1 MPKFLALSGYHNS
14 GKTTVGTYIV
24 AKLSERGYKV
34 GVIKST
40 KETTEETDKPG
51 SDTFKYRKAGAK
63 LVALFQKD
71 RMTLFIEDL
80 PKEKDKVFTLFERLF
95 FDYDLVI
102 LEGFKEWRD
111 VPKIWLKSNDEEG
124 LPEGI
129 ENIQMIAEAKDKEK
143 ILRFV
148 EEYLGVQNNG
158 DIKIFVFVNDEYIP
172 LKPHLKLLCQN
183 IMLGILASLK
193 GVTQIQEVK
202 TVEVL
207 IKR

>member
-24 AKLSERGYKV
+24 AKLSEKGYKV

-51 SDTFKYRKAGAK
+51 SDTFKYRKAGAR
-63 LVALFQKD
+63 LVALFQRD
-71 RMTLFIEDL
+71 RMTLFIEDM

-111 VPKIWLKSNDEEG
+111 VPKIWLKRNGEEG

-129 ENIQMIAEAKDKEK
+129 ENIQMVAEAKDKER
-143 ILRFV
+143 ILSFV
-148 EEYLGVQNNG
+148 EDYLGVQNNG
-158 DIKIFVFVNDEYIP
+158 DIKIFVNDKDIP

-193 GVTQIQEVK
+193 GVPKIEEVK
-202 TVEVL
+202 TIEVL

>member
-24 AKLSERGYKV
+24 AKLSEKGFKV

-63 LVALFQKD
+63 QVVFFQRD
-71 RMTLFIEDL
+71 RITLFIEDL
-80 PKEKDKVFTLFERLF
+80 PKDKDKVFTLFERLF

-102 LEGFKEWRD
+102 FEGFKEWRD
-111 VPKIWLKSNDEEG
+111 MPKIWLKRDDEEE

-129 ENIQMIAEAKDKEK
+129 ENIQMVVEAKDKEK
-143 ILRFV
+143 ILNFV
-148 EEYLGVQNNG
+148 EDYLGVQNNG
-158 DIKIFVFVNDEYIP
+158 DIKIFVNDEDIP

-183 IMLGILASLK
+183 ILLGILASLK
-193 GVTQIQEVK
+193 GVPKIEEVK
-202 TVEVL
+202 TIEVL

>member
-24 AKLSERGYKV
+24 AKLSEKGYKV

-51 SDTFKYRKAGAK
+51 SDTFKYRKAGARQ
-63 LVALFQKD
+63 VVLFQRD
-71 RMTLFIEDL
+71 RMTLFFEDM
-80 PKEKDKVFTLFERLF
+80 PREKDKVFSIFERLF

-111 VPKIWLKSNDEEG
+111 VPKIWLKRNDEEE

-129 ENIQMIAEAKDKEK
+129 ENIQMVAEAKDKDR
-143 ILRFV
+143 ILSFV
-148 EEYLGVQNNG
+148 EDYLGVQNNG
-158 DIKIFVFVNDEYIP
+158 DIKIFVNDEDIP

-183 IMLGILASLK
+183 IMLGVLASLR
-193 GVTQIQEVK
+193 GVPKIEEVK
-202 TVEVL
+202 TIEVL

>member
-24 AKLSERGYKV
+24 AKLSEKGYKV

-51 SDTFKYRKAGAK
+51 SDTFKYRKAGARQ
-63 LVALFQKD
+63 VVLFQMDK
-71 RMTLFIEDL
+71 MTLFIEDL
-80 PKEKDKVFTLFERLF
+80 PKDKDKVFTLFERLF

-102 LEGFKEWRD
+102 FEGFKEWRD
-111 VPKIWLKSNDEEG
+111 VPKIWLKRNDEEP
-124 LPEGI
+124 LPERI
-129 ENIQMIAEAKDKEK
+129 ENIQMVAEAKDKER
-143 ILRFV
+143 ILSFV
-148 EEYLGVQNNG
+148 EDYLGVQNNG
-158 DIKIFVFVNDEYIP
+158 DIKIFVNDEDIP

-183 IMLGILASLK
+183 ILLGILASLK
-193 GVTQIQEVK
+193 GVPKIEEVK
-202 TVEVL
+202 TIEVL

>member
-24 AKLSERGYKV
+24 AKLSEKGYKV

-63 LVALFQKD
+63 LVALFQRD
-71 RMTLFIEDL
+71 RMTLFIEDM
-80 PKEKDKVFTLFERLF
+80 PQGKDEVFTLFERLF

-102 LEGFKEWRD
+102 LEGFKEWKG
-111 VPKIWLKSNDEEG
+111 VPKIWLKRNDEET
-124 LPEGI
+124 LPERI
-129 ENIQMIAEAKDKEK
+129 ENIQMVAEAKDKER
-143 ILRFV
+143 ILNFV
-148 EEYLGVQNNG
+148 EDYLGVQNNG
-158 DIKIFVFVNDEYIP
+158 DIKIFVNDEDIP

-183 IMLGILASLK
+183 ILLGILASLK
-193 GVTQIQEVK
+193 GVPKIEEIK
-202 TVEVL
+202 TIEVL

>member
-24 AKLSERGYKV
+24 AKLSEKGYKV

-51 SDTFKYRKAGAK
+51 SDTFKYRKAGASQ
-63 LVALFQKD
+63 VVLFQRD
-71 RMTLFIEDL
+71 RMTIFIEDM
-80 PKEKDKVFTLFERLF
+80 PREKDEVFILFVRLF

-111 VPKIWLKSNDEEG
+111 VPKIWLKRNDEEE

-129 ENIQMIAEAKDKEK
+129 ENIQMVAEAKDKDG
-143 ILRFV
+143 ILSFV
-148 EEYLGVQNNG
+148 EDYLGAQNNG
-158 DIKIFVFVNDEYIP
+158 DIKIFVNDEDIP

-193 GVTQIQEVK
+193 GVPKIEEVK
-202 TVEVL
+202 TIEVL

>member
-24 AKLSERGYKV
+24 AKLSEKGYKV

-63 LVALFQKD
+63 QVVLFQRDK
-71 RMTLFIEDL
+71 MTLFIEDM
-80 PKEKDKVFTLFERLF
+80 PKEKDEVFTLFERLF

-111 VPKIWLKSNDEEG
+111 VPKIWLKRNDEEE

-129 ENIQMIAEAKDKEK
+129 ENIQMVAEAKDKER
-143 ILRFV
+143 ILNFV
-148 EEYLGVQNNG
+148 EDYLGVQNNG
-158 DIKIFVFVNDEYIP
+158 DIKIFVNDEDIP

-183 IMLGILASLK
+183 ILLGILASLK
-193 GVTQIQEVK
+193 GVPKIEEVK
-202 TVEVL
+202 TIEVL

>member
-24 AKLSERGYKV
+24 AKLSEKGYKV

-71 RMTLFIEDL
+71 RMTLFIEDM
-80 PKEKDKVFTLFERLF
+80 PKGKDEVFTLFERLF

-102 LEGFKEWRD
+102 LEGFKEWKG
-111 VPKIWLKSNDEEG
+111 VPKIWLKRNDEET

-129 ENIQMIAEAKDKEK
+129 ENIQMVAEAKDKER
-143 ILRFV
+143 ILNFV
-148 EEYLGVQNNG
+148 EDYLGVQNNG
-158 DIKIFVFVNDEYIP
+158 DIKIFVNDEDIP

-183 IMLGILASLK
+183 ILLGILASLK
-193 GVTQIQEVK
+193 GVPKIEEIK
-202 TVEVL
+202 TIEVL

>member
-24 AKLSERGYKV
+24 AKLSEKGYKV

-51 SDTFKYRKAGAK
+51 SDTFKYRKAGAR
-63 LVALFQKD
+63 LVALFQRD
-71 RMTLFIEDL
+71 RMTLFIEDM
-80 PKEKDKVFTLFERLF
+80 PKGKDEVFTLFERLF

-102 LEGFKEWRD
+102 LEGFKEWKG
-111 VPKIWLKSNDEEG
+111 VPKIWLKRNDEET
-124 LPEGI
+124 LPERI
-129 ENIQMIAEAKDKEK
+129 ENIQMVAEAKDKER
-143 ILRFV
+143 ILNFV
-148 EEYLGVQNNG
+148 EDYLGVQNNG
-158 DIKIFVFVNDEYIP
+158 DIKIFVNDEDIP

-183 IMLGILASLK
+183 ILLGILASLK
-193 GVTQIQEVK
+193 GVPKIEEIK
-202 TVEVL
+202 TIEVL

>member
-14 GKTTVGTYIV
+14 GKTTVGTYIIS
-24 AKLSERGYKV
+24 KLSEKGYKV

-51 SDTFKYRKAGAK
+51 SDTFNYRKAGAK
-63 LVALFQKD
+63 QVVLFQRD

-80 PKEKDKVFTLFERLF
+80 PKEKDKVFTIFERLF

-102 LEGFKEWRD
+102 LEGFKEWKD
-111 VPKIWLKSNDEEG
+111 VPKIWLKRNDEET

-129 ENIQMIAEAKDKEK
+129 ENIQMVAEAKDKER
-143 ILRFV
+143 ILSFV
-148 EEYLGVQNNG
+148 EDYLGGQNHG
-158 DIKIFVFVNDEYIP
+158 DIKIFVNHEDIP

-193 GVTQIQEVK
+193 GVPKIEEVK
-202 TVEVL
+202 TIEVL

>member
-24 AKLSERGYKV
+24 AKLSEKGYKV

-63 LVALFQKD
+63 QVVLFQRD
-71 RMTLFIEDL
+71 RMTLFIEDM
-80 PKEKDKVFTLFERLF
+80 PKEKDEVFTLFERLF

-111 VPKIWLKSNDEEG
+111 IPKIWLKRNDEET

-129 ENIQMIAEAKDKEK
+129 ENIQMVAEAKDKER
-143 ILRFV
+143 ILSFV
-148 EEYLGVQNNG
+148 EDYLGVQNNG
-158 DIKIFVFVNDEYIP
+158 DIKIFVNDEDIP

-183 IMLGILASLK
+183 ILLGILASLK
-193 GVTQIQEVK
+193 GVPKIEEVK
-202 TVEVL
+202 TIEVL

>member
-24 AKLSERGYKV
+24 AKLSEKGYKV

-51 SDTFKYRKAGAK
+51 SDTFKYRKAGARQ
-63 LVALFQKD
+63 VVLFQRD
-71 RMTLFIEDL
+71 RMTLFIEDM
-80 PKEKDKVFTLFERLF
+80 PREKDEVFTLFERLF

-111 VPKIWLKSNDEEG
+111 VPKIWLKRNDEEE

-129 ENIQMIAEAKDKEK
+129 ENIQMVAEAKDKDR
-143 ILRFV
+143 ILSFV
-148 EEYLGVQNNG
+148 EDYLGVQNNG
-158 DIKIFVFVNDEYIP
+158 DIKIFINHEDIP

-193 GVTQIQEVK
+193 GVPKIEEVK
-202 TVEVL
+202 TIEVL

>member
-24 AKLSERGYKV
+24 AKLSEKGYKV

-51 SDTFKYRKAGAK
+51 SDTFKYRKAGAR
-63 LVALFQKD
+63 LVALFQRD
-71 RMTLFIEDL
+71 RMTLFIEDM

-111 VPKIWLKSNDEEG
+111 VPKIWLKRNDEET

-129 ENIQMIAEAKDKEK
+129 ENIQMVAEAKDKER
-143 ILRFV
+143 ILSFV
-148 EEYLGVQNNG
+148 EDYLGVQNNG
-158 DIKIFVFVNDEYIP
+158 DIKIFVNDEDIP

-193 GVTQIQEVK
+193 GVPKIEEVK
-202 TVEVL
+202 TIEVL

>member
-24 AKLSERGYKV
+24 AKLSEKGYKV

-51 SDTFKYRKAGAK
+51 SDTFKYRKAGARQ
-63 LVALFQKD
+63 VVLFQRN

-80 PKEKDKVFTLFERLF
+80 PKEKDKAFTLFERLF

-111 VPKIWLKSNDEEG
+111 VPKIWLKRNDEEG

-129 ENIQMIAEAKDKEK
+129 ENIQMIAEAKDKER
-143 ILRFV
+143 ILSFV
-148 EEYLGVQNNG
+148 EDYLGAQNNG
-158 DIKIFVFVNDEYIP
+158 DIKIFVNDEYIP

-183 IMLGILASLK
+183 ILLGILASLK
-193 GVTQIQEVK
+193 GVPQIQEVK
-202 TVEVL
+202 TIEVL

>member
-24 AKLSERGYKV
+24 AKLSEKGYKV

-63 LVALFQKD
+63 QVVLFQRD
-71 RMTLFIEDL
+71 RMTLFIEDI
-80 PKEKDKVFTLFERLF
+80 PKDKDEVFTLFERLF

-111 VPKIWLKSNDEEG
+111 VPKIWLKRNDEEG

-129 ENIQMIAEAKDKEK
+129 ENIQMVAEAKDKER
-143 ILRFV
+143 ILSFV
-148 EEYLGVQNNG
+148 EDYLGVQNNG
-158 DIKIFVFVNDEYIP
+158 DIKIFVNDKDIP

-193 GVTQIQEVK
+193 GVPKIEEVK
-202 TVEVL
+202 TIEVL

>member
-24 AKLSERGYKV
+24 AKLLEKGYKV

-40 KETTEETDKPG
+40 KETMEETDKPG
-51 SDTFKYRKAGAK
+51 SDTFKYRKAGARQ
-63 LVALFQKD
+63 VVLFQRD
-71 RMTLFIEDL
+71 RMTLFIEDM
-80 PKEKDKVFTLFERLF
+80 PREKDKVFSLFERLF

-111 VPKIWLKSNDEEG
+111 VPKIWLKRNDEEG

-129 ENIQMIAEAKDKEK
+129 ENIQMVVEAKDKER
-143 ILRFV
+143 ILSFV
-148 EEYLGVQNNG
+148 EDYLGVQNNG
-158 DIKIFVFVNDEYIP
+158 DIKIFVNDEDIP
-172 LKPHLKLLCQN
+172 LKPYLKLLCQN
-183 IMLGILASLK
+183 IMLGILESLR
-193 GVTQIQEVK
+193 GVPKIEEVK
-202 TVEVL
+202 TIEVL

>member
-14 GKTTVGTYIV
+14 GKTTVGTYII
-24 AKLSERGYKV
+24 AKLSEKGYKV

-40 KETTEETDKPG
+40 KETAEETDKPG
-51 SDTFKYRKAGAK
+51 SDTFKYRKAGARQ
-63 LVALFQKD
+63 VVLFQRD
-71 RMTLFIEDL
+71 RMTLFIEDM
-80 PKEKDKVFTLFERLF
+80 PNEKDKVFSLFERLF

-102 LEGFKEWRD
+102 LEGFKEWKD
-111 VPKIWLKSNDEEG
+111 VPKIWLKRNDEET

-129 ENIQMIAEAKDKEK
+129 ENIQMVAEAKDKEK
-143 ILRFV
+143 ILSFV

-158 DIKIFVFVNDEYIP
+158 DIKIFVNHEDIP
-172 LKPHLKLLCQN
+172 LKPHLKLLCQK

-193 GVTQIQEVK
+193 GVPKIEEVK
-202 TVEVL
+202 TIEVL

>member
-24 AKLSERGYKV
+24 AKLSEKGYKV

-63 LVALFQKD
+63 LVALFQRD
-71 RMTLFIEDL
+71 RMTLFIEDM
-80 PKEKDKVFTLFERLF
+80 PKGKDEVFTLFERLF

-102 LEGFKEWRD
+102 LEGFKEWKG
-111 VPKIWLKSNDEEG
+111 VPKIWLKRNDEET
-124 LPEGI
+124 LPERI
-129 ENIQMIAEAKDKEK
+129 ENIQMVAEAKDKEK
-143 ILRFV
+143 ILNFV
-148 EEYLGVQNNG
+148 EDYLGVQNNG
-158 DIKIFVFVNDEYIP
+158 DIKIFVNDEDIP

-183 IMLGILASLK
+183 ILLGILASLK
-193 GVTQIQEVK
+193 GVPKIEEIK
-202 TVEVL
+202 TIEVL

>member
-24 AKLSERGYKV
+24 AKLSEKGYKV

-63 LVALFQKD
+63 QVVLFQRDK
-71 RMTLFIEDL
+71 MTLFIEDM
-80 PKEKDKVFTLFERLF
+80 PKEKDEVFTLFERLF

-111 VPKIWLKSNDEEG
+111 VPKIWLKRNDEET

-129 ENIQMIAEAKDKEK
+129 ENIQMVAEAKDKEK
-143 ILRFV
+143 ILSFV
-148 EEYLGVQNNG
+148 EDYLGVQNNG
-158 DIKIFVFVNDEYIP
+158 DIKIFVNDEDIP

-183 IMLGILASLK
+183 ILLGILASLK
-193 GVTQIQEVK
+193 GVPKIEEVK
-202 TVEVL
+202 TIEVL

>member
-1 MPKFLALSGYHNS
+1 MPKFLALSGYHNC

-24 AKLSERGYKV
+24 TKLSEKGYKV

-40 KETTEETDKPG
+40 KETMEETDKPG
-51 SDTFKYRKAGAK
+51 SDTFKYRKAGARQ
-63 LVALFQKD
+63 VVLFQRD
-71 RMTLFIEDL
+71 RMTLFIEDM
-80 PKEKDKVFTLFERLF
+80 PKDKDKVFTLFERLF

-111 VPKIWLKSNDEEG
+111 VPKIWLKRNDEEE
-124 LPEGI
+124 LPAGI
-129 ENIQMIAEAKDKEK
+129 ENIQMVAEAKDKER
-143 ILRFV
+143 ILSFV
-148 EEYLGVQNNG
+148 EDYLGAQNNG
-158 DIKIFVFVNDEYIP
+158 DIKIFVNDEDIP

-193 GVTQIQEVK
+193 DVPKIEEVK
-202 TVEVL
+202 TIEVL

>member
-24 AKLSERGYKV
+24 AKLSEKGYKV

-51 SDTFKYRKAGAK
+51 SDTFKYRKAGAR
-63 LVALFQKD
+63 LVALFQRD
-71 RMTLFIEDL
+71 RMTLFIENI
-80 PKEKDKVFTLFERLF
+80 PKDKDEVFTFFERLF

-111 VPKIWLKSNDEEG
+111 IPKIWLKRNGEET
-124 LPEGI
+124 LPDGI
-129 ENIQMIAEAKDKEK
+129 ENIQMVAEAKDKER
-143 ILRFV
+143 ILSFV
-148 EEYLGVQNNG
+148 ENYLGVQNYG
-158 DIKIFVFVNDEYIP
+158 DIKIFVNDKDIP

-193 GVTQIQEVK
+193 GVPKIEEVK
-202 TVEVL
+202 TIEVL

>member
-24 AKLSERGYKV
+24 AKLSEKGYKV

-51 SDTFKYRKAGAK
+51 SDTFKYRKAGARQ
-63 LVALFQKD
+63 VVLFQRD
-71 RMTLFIEDL
+71 RMTLFIEDM
-80 PKEKDKVFTLFERLF
+80 PKEKDKVFSLFERLF

-102 LEGFKEWRD
+102 LEGFKEWKD
-111 VPKIWLKSNDEEG
+111 IPKIWLKRNDEEG

-129 ENIQMIAEAKDKEK
+129 ENIQMVAEAKDKER
-143 ILRFV
+143 ILSFV
-148 EEYLGVQNNG
+148 EDYLGVQNNG
-158 DIKIFVFVNDEYIP
+158 DIKIFVNDEDIP

-193 GVTQIQEVK
+193 GVPKIEEVK
-202 TVEVL
+202 TIEVL

>member
-24 AKLSERGYKV
+24 AKLSEKGYKV

-51 SDTFKYRKAGAK
+51 SDTFKYRKAGARQ
-63 LVALFQKD
+63 VVLFQRD
-71 RMTLFIEDL
+71 RMTLFIEDM
-80 PKEKDKVFTLFERLF
+80 PKEKDEVFTLFERLF

-111 VPKIWLKSNDEEG
+111 VPKIWLKRNDEEG

-129 ENIQMIAEAKDKEK
+129 ENIQMVAEAKDKER
-143 ILRFV
+143 ILSFV
-148 EEYLGVQNNG
+148 EDYLGAQNNG
-158 DIKIFVFVNDEYIP
+158 DIKIFVNDEDIP

-193 GVTQIQEVK
+193 GIPKIEEVK
-202 TVEVL
+202 TIEVL

>member
-24 AKLSERGYKV
+24 AKLSEKGYKV

-63 LVALFQKD
+63 QVVLFQRD
-71 RMTLFIEDL
+71 RMTLFIEDM
-80 PKEKDKVFTLFERLF
+80 PKEKDEVFTLFERLF

-111 VPKIWLKSNDEEG
+111 VPKIWLKRNDEEE
-124 LPEGI
+124 LPEEI
-129 ENIQMIAEAKDKEK
+129 ENIQMVAEAKDKER
-143 ILRFV
+143 ILSFV
-148 EEYLGVQNNG
+148 EDYLGVQNNG
-158 DIKIFVFVNDEYIP
+158 DIKIFVNDEDIS

-183 IMLGILASLK
+183 ILLGILASLK
-193 GVTQIQEVK
+193 GVPKIEEVK
-202 TVEVL
+202 TIEVL

>member
-24 AKLSERGYKV
+24 AKLSEKGYKV

-51 SDTFKYRKAGAK
+51 SDTFKYRKTGAK
-63 LVALFQKD
+63 QVVLFQRDK
-71 RMTLFIEDL
+71 MTLFIEDM
-80 PKEKDKVFTLFERLF
+80 PKDKDKVFTLFERLF

-111 VPKIWLKSNDEEG
+111 VPKIWLKKNDEEG

-129 ENIQMIAEAKDKEK
+129 ENIQMVAEAKDKER
-143 ILRFV
+143 ILSFV
-148 EEYLGVQNNG
+148 EEYLEAQNNG
-158 DIKIFVFVNDEYIP
+158 DIKIFVNDEDIP

-183 IMLGILASLK
+183 ILLGILASLK
-193 GVTQIQEVK
+193 GVPKIEEVK
-202 TVEVL
+202 TIEVL

>member
-24 AKLSERGYKV
+24 AKLSEKGYKV

-51 SDTFKYRKAGAK
+51 SDTFKYRKAGARQ
-63 LVALFQKD
+63 VVLFQRD
-71 RMTLFIEDL
+71 RMTLFIEDM
-80 PKEKDKVFTLFERLF
+80 PKEKDEVFTLFERLF

-111 VPKIWLKSNDEEG
+111 VPKIWLKKNDEEG

-129 ENIQMIAEAKDKEK
+129 ENIQMVAEAKDKER
-143 ILRFV
+143 ILSFV
-148 EEYLGVQNNG
+148 EDYLGAQNNG
-158 DIKIFVFVNDEYIP
+158 DIKIFVNDEDIP

-193 GVTQIQEVK
+193 DVPKIEEIK
-202 TVEVL
+202 TIEVL

>member
-24 AKLSERGYKV
+24 AKLSEKGYKV

-51 SDTFKYRKAGAK
+51 SDTFKYRKAGAR
-63 LVALFQKD
+63 LVALFQRD
-71 RMTLFIEDL
+71 RMTLFIEDM
-80 PKEKDKVFTLFERLF
+80 PKDKDKVFSLFERLF

-111 VPKIWLKSNDEEG
+111 VPKIWLKRNGEEG

-129 ENIQMIAEAKDKEK
+129 ENIQMVAEAKDKER
-143 ILRFV
+143 ILSFV
-148 EEYLGVQNNG
+148 EDYLGVQNNG
-158 DIKIFVFVNDEYIP
+158 DIKIFVNDKDIP

-193 GVTQIQEVK
+193 GVPKIEEVK
-202 TVEVL
+202 TIEVL

>member
-24 AKLSERGYKV
+24 AKLSEKGYKV

-51 SDTFKYRKAGAK
+51 SDTFKYRKAGARQ
-63 LVALFQKD
+63 VVLFQRD
-71 RMTLFIEDL
+71 RMTLFIEDM
-80 PKEKDKVFTLFERLF
+80 PKDKDKVFSIFERLF

-111 VPKIWLKSNDEEG
+111 VPKIWLKRNDEET

-129 ENIQMIAEAKDKEK
+129 ENIQMVAEAKDKDR
-143 ILRFV
+143 ILSFV
-148 EEYLGVQNNG
+148 EDYLGVQNNG
-158 DIKIFVFVNDEYIP
+158 DIKIFVNDEDIP

-193 GVTQIQEVK
+193 GVPKIEEVK
-202 TVEVL
+202 TIEVL

>member
-24 AKLSERGYKV
+24 AKLSEKGYKV

-63 LVALFQKD
+63 LVALFQRD
-71 RMTLFIEDL
+71 RMTLFIEDM
-80 PKEKDKVFTLFERLF
+80 PKEKDEVFTLFERLF

-102 LEGFKEWRD
+102 LEGFKEWKG
-111 VPKIWLKSNDEEG
+111 VPKIWLKRNDEET
-124 LPEGI
+124 LPERI
-129 ENIQMIAEAKDKEK
+129 ENIQMVAEAKDKER
-143 ILRFV
+143 ILNFV
-148 EEYLGVQNNG
+148 EDYLGVQNNG
-158 DIKIFVFVNDEYIP
+158 DIKIFVNDEDIP

-183 IMLGILASLK
+183 ILLGILASLK
-193 GVTQIQEVK
+193 GVPKIEEIK
-202 TVEVL
+202 TIEVL

>member
-24 AKLSERGYKV
+24 AKLSEKGYKV

-51 SDTFKYRKAGAK
+51 SDTFKYRKAGARQ
-63 LVALFQKD
+63 VVLFQRD
-71 RMTLFIEDL
+71 RMTLFIEKM
-80 PKEKDKVFTLFERLF
+80 PKEKDKVFSLFERLF

-111 VPKIWLKSNDEEG
+111 VPKIWLKRNDEEG

-129 ENIQMIAEAKDKEK
+129 ENIQMVAEAKDKER
-143 ILRFV
+143 ILSFV
-148 EEYLGVQNNG
+148 EDYLGVQNNG
-158 DIKIFVFVNDEYIP
+158 DIKIFVNDEDIP

-193 GVTQIQEVK
+193 DVPKIEEIK
-202 TVEVL
+202 TIEVL

>member
-24 AKLSERGYKV
+24 AKLSEKGYKV

-51 SDTFKYRKAGAK
+51 SDTFKYRKAGARQ
-63 LVALFQKD
+63 VVLFQRD
-71 RMTLFIEDL
+71 RMTLFIEDM
-80 PKEKDKVFTLFERLF
+80 PKEKDKVFSLFERLF

-111 VPKIWLKSNDEEG
+111 VPKIWLKRNDEEE

-129 ENIQMIAEAKDKEK
+129 ENIQMVAEAKDKER
-143 ILRFV
+143 ILSFV
-148 EEYLGVQNNG
+148 EDYLGAQNNG
-158 DIKIFVFVNDEYIP
+158 DIKIFVNHEDIP

-193 GVTQIQEVK
+193 GVPKIEEVK
-202 TVEVL
+202 TIEVL

>member
-24 AKLSERGYKV
+24 AKLSEKGYKV

-51 SDTFKYRKAGAK
+51 SDTFKYRKAGAR
-63 LVALFQKD
+63 LVALFQRDK
-71 RMTLFIEDL
+71 MTLFIEDM
-80 PKEKDKVFTLFERLF
+80 PKEKDEVFTLFERLF

-111 VPKIWLKSNDEEG
+111 VPKIWLKRNDEEE

-129 ENIQMIAEAKDKEK
+129 ENIQMVAEAKDKER
-143 ILRFV
+143 ILNFV
-148 EEYLGVQNNG
+148 EDYLGVQNNG
-158 DIKIFVFVNDEYIP
+158 DIKIFVNDEDIP

-183 IMLGILASLK
+183 ILLGILASLK
-193 GVTQIQEVK
+193 GVPKIEEVK
-202 TVEVL
+202 TIEVL

>member
-24 AKLSERGYKV
+24 AKLSEKGYKV

-51 SDTFKYRKAGAK
+51 SDTFKYKKAGARQ
-63 LVALFQKD
+63 VVLFQRD
-71 RMTLFIEDL
+71 RMTLFIEDM
-80 PKEKDKVFTLFERLF
+80 PKDKDKVFSLFERLF

-111 VPKIWLKSNDEEG
+111 VPKIWLKRNDEEE

-129 ENIQMIAEAKDKEK
+129 ENIQMVAEAKDKER
-143 ILRFV
+143 ILSFV
-148 EEYLGVQNNG
+148 EDYLGAQNNG
-158 DIKIFVFVNDEYIP
+158 DIKIFVNDEDIP

-183 IMLGILASLK
+183 ILLGILASLK
-193 GVTQIQEVK
+193 GVPKIEEVK
-202 TVEVL
+202 TIEVL

>member
-14 GKTTVGTYIV
+14 GKTTVGTYIA
-24 AKLSERGYKV
+24 AKLSEKGYKV

-40 KETTEETDKPG
+40 KETTEETDKPS

-71 RMTLFIEDL
+71 RMTLFIEDM
-80 PKEKDKVFTLFERLF
+80 PKEKNKVFTLFERLF

-102 LEGFKEWRD
+102 LEGFKEWKD
-111 VPKIWLKSNDEEG
+111 VPKIWLKRNDEET

-129 ENIQMIAEAKDKEK
+129 ENIQMVAEAKDKEK
-143 ILRFV
+143 ILSFV
-148 EEYLGVQNNG
+148 EDYLGIQNNEN
-158 DIKIFVFVNDEYIP
+158 IKIFVNHEDIP

-183 IMLGILASLK
+183 IMLGILASLR
-193 GVTQIQEVK
+193 GVPKVEEVK
-202 TVEVL
+202 TIEVL

>member
-24 AKLSERGYKV
+24 AKLSEKGFKV

-63 LVALFQKD
+63 QVVFFQRD
-71 RMTLFIEDL
+71 RITLFIEDL
-80 PKEKDKVFTLFERLF
+80 PKDKDKVFTLFERLF

-102 LEGFKEWRD
+102 FEGFKEWRD
-111 VPKIWLKSNDEEG
+111 MPKIWLKRDDEEE

-129 ENIQMIAEAKDKEK
+129 ENIQMVVEAKDKEK
-143 ILRFV
+143 ILNFV
-148 EEYLGVQNNG
+148 EDYLGVQ
-158 DIKIFVFVNDEYIP
+158 
-172 LKPHLKLLCQN
+172 
-183 IMLGILASLK
+183 
-193 GVTQIQEVK
+193 T
-202 TVEVL
+202 
-207 IKR
+207 

>member
-1 MPKFLALSGYHNS
+1 MPKFLALSGYHNC

-24 AKLSERGYKV
+24 AKLSEKGYKV

-51 SDTFKYRKAGAK
+51 SDTFKYRKAGARQ
-63 LVALFQKD
+63 VALFQRD

-80 PKEKDKVFTLFERLF
+80 PKDKDKVFSFFERLF

-111 VPKIWLKSNDEEG
+111 VPKIWLKRNDEEG

-129 ENIQMIAEAKDKEK
+129 ENIQMVAEAKDKER
-143 ILRFV
+143 ILSFV
-148 EEYLGVQNNG
+148 EEYLEAQNNG
-158 DIKIFVFVNDEYIP
+158 DIKIFVNDEDIP

-193 GVTQIQEVK
+193 GVPKIEEVK
-202 TVEVL
+202 TIEVL
-207 IKR
+207 VKR

>member
-24 AKLSERGYKV
+24 AKLSEKGYKV

-51 SDTFKYRKAGAK
+51 SDTFKYRKAGAR
-63 LVALFQKD
+63 LVALFQRD
-71 RMTLFIEDL
+71 RMTLFIEDM

-111 VPKIWLKSNDEEG
+111 VPKIWLKRNGEEG

-129 ENIQMIAEAKDKEK
+129 ENIQMVAEAKDKER
-143 ILRFV
+143 ILSFV
-148 EEYLGVQNNG
+148 EDYLGVQNNG
-158 DIKIFVFVNDEYIP
+158 DIKIFVNDKDIP

-183 IMLGILASLK
+183 ILLGILASLK
-193 GVTQIQEVK
+193 GVPKIEEVK
-202 TVEVL
+202 TIEVL

>member
-24 AKLSERGYKV
+24 AKLSEKGYKV

-51 SDTFKYRKAGAK
+51 SDTFKYRKAGARQ
-63 LVALFQKD
+63 VVLFQRD
-71 RMTLFIEDL
+71 RMTLFIKDM
-80 PKEKDKVFTLFERLF
+80 PKEKDKVFSLFERLF

-111 VPKIWLKSNDEEG
+111 VPKIWLKRNDEEEP
-124 LPEGI
+124 PEGI
-129 ENIQMIAEAKDKEK
+129 ENIQMVAKAKDKDR
-143 ILRFV
+143 ILSFV
-148 EEYLGVQNNG
+148 EDYLGAQNNG
-158 DIKIFVFVNDEYIP
+158 DIKIFVNDEDIP

-183 IMLGILASLK
+183 IMLGILASLR
-193 GVTQIQEVK
+193 GVPKIEEVK
-202 TVEVL
+202 TIEVL

>member
-24 AKLSERGYKV
+24 AKLSEKGYKV

-51 SDTFKYRKAGAK
+51 SDTFKYRKAGARQ
-63 LVALFQKD
+63 VVLFQRD
-71 RMTLFIEDL
+71 RMTLFFEDM
-80 PKEKDKVFTLFERLF
+80 PREKDKVFSIFERLF

-111 VPKIWLKSNDEEG
+111 VPKIWLKRNDEET

-129 ENIQMIAEAKDKEK
+129 ENIQMVAEAKDKDR
-143 ILRFV
+143 ILSFV
-148 EEYLGVQNNG
+148 EDYLGAQNNG
-158 DIKIFVFVNDEYIP
+158 DIKIFVNDEDIP

-193 GVTQIQEVK
+193 GVPKIEEVK
-202 TVEVL
+202 TIEVL